1 MNLRETRFIEFIGF
15 LHRQFP
21 QCFEFNHNTW
31 TEEYDGEDG
40 IFAIFIRTLSWNET
54 ASKRIYQ
61 KELDGFERARNKF
74 LNNSLNE
81 FDIWINEI
89 IKDIEFGADG
99 NGSHRD
105 NKHKKHTAR
114 ALRDYFNLVK
124 NSQIEFLGSTISFDN
139 LFHEIKR
146 IFSIGSLTTI
156 DFLERLYRSK
166 YRFIRVYPNRFYLTG
181 GGVLRT
187 LRRIYPEVRKSK
199 LESTGDRLLRKIL
212 ENTNIPEHIAF
223 FVVENIL
230 CISQK
235 HETRKA
241 FEKLLKGEIT
251 AQGFA
256 QLYAENYC

>member
-1 MNLRETRFIEFIGF
+1 M
-15 LHRQFP
+15 
-21 QCFEFNHNTW
+21 
-31 TEEYDGEDG
+31 
-40 IFAIFIRTLSWNET
+40 
-54 ASKRIYQ
+54 
-61 KELDGFERARNKF
+61 
-74 LNNSLNE
+74 
-81 FDIWINEI
+81 
-89 IKDIEFGADG
+89 
-99 NGSHRD
+99 
-105 NKHKKHTAR
+105 
-114 ALRDYFNLVK
+114 K